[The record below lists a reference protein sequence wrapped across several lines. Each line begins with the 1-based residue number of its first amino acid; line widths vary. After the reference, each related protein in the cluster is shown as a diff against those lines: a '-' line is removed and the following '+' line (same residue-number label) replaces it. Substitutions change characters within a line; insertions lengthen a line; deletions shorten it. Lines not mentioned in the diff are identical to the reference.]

1 MDNDR
6 RKAMKWIKWFKEQV
20 QADLPN
26 DDDTHLPADELSPQN
41 VQQLFQDIHDAQVHE
56 LEVGAGKIKL
66 FYIRSLVDS
75 KQVESDIVLPL
86 LHAPVDAEQKVI
98 TEDRTDVK
106 TLQQAEELILQGGIL
121 VFEESGNVYA
131 VKKQNQLGRAIETSE
146 QESIVYGPKDSLN
159 EVLDKN
165 LTLIRRRLPAAN
177 LKSKQWTV
185 GSLSKTNVVLL
196 YMEGIVNP
204 ELVRIA
210 ETKMK
215 QIDFDIFLD
224 SSHLSALM
232 EDHIYSVF
240 PQFQQTDRPDVLAG
254 ALASGKLV
262 WLVDNTPFALVAPV
276 TFFDLFQSPE
286 DYVNRWMVGSFLRG
300 LRFVAFILALLLTP
314 SYVAV
319 TVHHYQMVPLEMLF
333 LLMQSRSE
341 IPYTPF
347 WEALLMLLTLEIL
360 KEASLRMPTKS
371 SQTLGIVGG
380 IVIGQAAVEAGIA
393 SNVMVIVIAI
403 SAIASFLIPNYLMTN
418 ASKLIQFSLL
428 ILASWLGM
436 WGIGLGLVW
445 LCIHLYGLS
454 SLGQPYLQ
462 PLSPFYASDWKD
474 TLFRVPLSKMRTRPA
489 YLKPMQRMRISRR
502 RG

>member
-1 MDNDR
+1 MH
-6 RKAMKWIKWFKEQV
+6 WISWFKKQV
-20 QADLPN
+20 QADMPN
-26 DDDTHLPADELSPQN
+26 EADTQPPAVKLSPQH
-41 VQQLFQDIHDAQVHE
+41 VQQLFNDIHDAQMHE
-56 LEVGAGKIKL
+56 LEAGGRKIKL
-66 FYIRSLVDS
+66 FYIRSLVDP

-86 LHAPVDAEQKVI
+86 LHAPVEADQKVI
-98 TEDRTDVK
+98 AEDRADVK

-121 VFEESGNVYA
+121 VFDESGNVCA
-131 VKKQNQLGRAIETSE
+131 VKKRNQLGRPIESSE

-159 EVLDKN
+159 ELLEKN
-165 LTLIRRRLPAAN
+165 LTLIRRRLPVAN
-177 LKSKQWTV
+177 LKSKQWAV
-185 GSLSKTNVVLL
+185 GSLSKTAVVLL

-210 ETKMK
+210 ETKMN
-215 QIDFDIFLD
+215 QIDFDVFLD

-232 EDHIYSVF
+232 EDHVNSVF
-240 PQFQQTDRPDVLAG
+240 PQFQQTDRPDVLAA
-254 ALASGKLV
+254 ALASGKVV

-286 DYVNRWMVGSFLRG
+286 DYVNRWMVSSFLRG
-300 LRFVAFILALLLTP
+300 LRFIAFVIALFLTP

-341 IPYTPF
+341 IPYPPF

-403 SAIASFLIPNYLMTN
+403 SAMPPFSFPI
-418 ASKLIQFSLL
+418 I
-428 ILASWLGM
+428 
-436 WGIGLGLVW
+436 
-445 LCIHLYGLS
+445 
-454 SLGQPYLQ
+454 
-462 PLSPFYASDWKD
+462 
-474 TLFRVPLSKMRTRPA
+474 
-489 YLKPMQRMRISRR
+489 
-502 RG
+502 